1 MKSNTIQGIP
11 YTLDRRDIVKRLL
24 AGRDD
29 MPVVTGLSSA
39 SYDSVAA
46 RGPNHPLIFNL
57 HGALGGAAMV
67 GLGLALAQPHK
78 RVLVLMGDGDVLCGL
93 GSLATLAISGATNLG
108 LAIFDNAIYGETGD
122 QLTATS
128 QGVELGA
135 VAAACGM
142 PLARTVDQE
151 ADVPSAIGQLLEA
164 PGPVVVNFKVSPAHP
179 GHLAKTR
186 DGVLMKLRFRQALIG
201 QP

>member
-1 MKSNTIQGIP
+1 MTLSPRP
-11 YTLDRRDIVKRLL
+11 YTLDRRAIVKKLL
-24 AGRDD
+24 SGRDD

-46 RGPNHPLIFNL
+46 RNADHPFNFNL

-67 GLGLALAQPHK
+67 GLGLALAQPDK
-78 RVLVLMGDGDVLCGL
+78 RIMVLMGDGDVLAGF
-93 GSLATLAISGATNLG
+93 GSLATLAISGARNLG

-122 QLTATS
+122 QLTATAGS
-128 QGVELGA
+128 VDLGE
-135 VAAACGM
+135 VARSCGM
-142 PLARTVDQE
+142 PIARSVDRE
-151 ADVPSAIGQLLEA
+151 ADVEAAVHDLLKSD
-164 PGPVVVNFKVSPAHP
+164 GPVVINFKVSPKHP

-186 DGVLMKLRFRQALIG
+186 DGVLMKLRFRQAVIG

>member
-1 MKSNTIQGIP
+1 MNVDDVKSIP
-11 YTLDRRDIVKRLL
+11 YTLDRRRIVTRLL

-29 MPVVTGLSSA
+29 IPVVTGLSSA

-46 RGPNHPLIFNL
+46 RDASHPLIFNL

-67 GLGLALAQPHK
+67 GLGLALAQPSR

-93 GSLATLAISGATNLG
+93 GSLATLAISGARNLG
-108 LAIFDNAIYGETGD
+108 LAIFDNGIYGETGD

-128 QGVELGA
+128 RGVELGA
-135 VAAACGM
+135 IAAGCGM
-142 PLARTVDQE
+142 PVARTVETE
-151 ADVPSAIGQLLEA
+151 ADVPAAIADLLEA
-164 PGPVVVNFKVSPAHP
+164 PGPVVVNFKVSPVHP

-186 DGVLMKLRFRQALIG
+186 DGVLMKLRFRQAVVG
-201 QP
+201 TP

>member
-1 MKSNTIQGIP
+1 MKFAH
-11 YTLDRRDIVKRLL
+11 TLDRRRIVKQLL

-46 RGPNHPLIFNL
+46 RDADHPLNFNL
-57 HGALGGAAMV
+57 HGALGGALMV
-67 GLGLALAQPHK
+67 GLGLALAQPAK
-78 RVLVLMGDGDVLCGL
+78 RVIVLMGDGDVLCGM
-93 GSLATLAISGATNLG
+93 GSLATLAISGARNLG

-122 QLTATS
+122 QLTATA

-135 VAAACGM
+135 IAASCGM
-142 PLARTVDQE
+142 QVARTVDVE
-151 ADVPSAIGQLLEA
+151 AQVEAAVRDLLEA
-164 PGPVVVNFKVSPAHP
+164 DGPVVINFKVSPAHP

-186 DGVLMKLRFRQALIG
+186 DGVLMKLRFRQALVG
-201 QP
+201 RA

>member
-1 MKSNTIQGIP
+1 MKFNDIKSIP
-11 YTLDRRDIVKRLL
+11 YTLDRRQIVMQLL
-24 AGRDD
+24 QGRDE

-46 RGPNHPLIFNL
+46 RSATHPLIFNL

-67 GLGLALAQPHK
+67 GLGLALAQPDK
-78 RVLVLMGDGDVLCGL
+78 RIMVLMGDGDVLCGL
-93 GSLATLAISGATNLG
+93 GSFATLAISGARNLS

-128 QGVELGA
+128 QGVDLAA

-142 PLARTVDQE
+142 PVARTVDKASE
-151 ADVPSAIGQLLEA
+151 VDAAIADLLEA
-164 PGPVVVNFKVSPAHP
+164 SGPVVINFKVSPTHP

-186 DGVLMKLRFRQALIG
+186 DGVLMKLRFRQALLG
-201 QP
+201 TP

>member
-1 MKSNTIQGIP
+1 MKFNDIKSIP
-11 YTLDRRDIVKRLL
+11 YTLDRRQIVMQLL
-24 AGRDD
+24 QGRDE

-46 RGPNHPLIFNL
+46 RSATHPLIFNL

-67 GLGLALAQPHK
+67 GLGLALAQPDK
-78 RVLVLMGDGDVLCGL
+78 RIMVLMGDGDVLCGL
-93 GSLATLAISGATNLG
+93 GSLATLAISGARNLS

-128 QGVELGA
+128 QGVDLAA

-142 PLARTVDQE
+142 PVARTVDKASE
-151 ADVPSAIGQLLEA
+151 VDAAIADLLEA
-164 PGPVVVNFKVSPAHP
+164 SGPVLSNFKVSPTHP

-186 DGVLMKLRFRQALIG
+186 DGVLMKLRFRQALLG
-201 QP
+201 TT

>member
-1 MKSNTIQGIP
+1 MKAKDVKSIP
-11 YTLDRRDIVKRLL
+11 YTLDRRQIVRQLL
-24 AGRDD
+24 EGRDD
-29 MPVVTGLSSA
+29 IPVVTGLSSA

-46 RGPNHPLIFNL
+46 RSATHPLIFNL

-67 GLGLALAQPHK
+67 GLGLALAQPGR

-93 GSLATLAISGATNLG
+93 GSLATLAVSGARNLG
-108 LAIFDNAIYGETGD
+108 LAVFDNAIYGETGD
-122 QLTATS
+122 QMTATS
-128 QGVELGA
+128 QGVELGD

-142 PLARTVDQE
+142 PMARTVDRQE
-151 ADVPSAIGQLLEA
+151 DVAAAIADLLEA

-186 DGVLMKLRFRQALIG
+186 DGVLMKLRFRQALLG
-201 QP
+201 TP

>member
-1 MKSNTIQGIP
+1 MKFNDIKSIP
-11 YTLDRRDIVKRLL
+11 YTLDRRQIVMQLL
-24 AGRDD
+24 QGRDE

-46 RGPNHPLIFNL
+46 RSATHPLIFNL

-67 GLGLALAQPHK
+67 GLGLALAQPDK
-78 RVLVLMGDGDVLCGL
+78 RIMVLMGDGDVLCGL
-93 GSLATLAISGATNLG
+93 GSLATLAISGARNLS

-128 QGVELGA
+128 QGVDLAA

-142 PLARTVDQE
+142 PVARTVDKASE
-151 ADVPSAIGQLLEA
+151 VDAAIADLLEA
-164 PGPVVVNFKVSPAHP
+164 SGTVLINFKVSPTHP

-186 DGVLMKLRFRQALIG
+186 DGVLMKLRFRQALLG
-201 QP
+201 TP

>member
-1 MKSNTIQGIP
+1 MKFNDIKSIP
-11 YTLDRRDIVKRLL
+11 YTLDRRQIVMQLL
-24 AGRDD
+24 QGRDE

-46 RGPNHPLIFNL
+46 RSATHPLIFNL

-67 GLGLALAQPHK
+67 GLGLALAQPDK
-78 RVLVLMGDGDVLCGL
+78 RIMVLMGDGDVLCGL
-93 GSLATLAISGATNLG
+93 GSLATLAISGARNLS

-128 QGVELGA
+128 QGVDLAA

-142 PLARTVDQE
+142 PVARTVDKASE
-151 ADVPSAIGQLLEA
+151 VDAAIADLLEA
-164 PGPVVVNFKVSPAHP
+164 SGPVVINFKVSPTHP

-186 DGVLMKLRFRQALIG
+186 DGVLMKLRFRQALLG
-201 QP
+201 TP

>member
-1 MKSNTIQGIP
+1 MKFAH
-11 YTLDRRDIVKRLL
+11 TLDRRRIVKQLL

-46 RGPNHPLIFNL
+46 RDADHPLNFNL
-57 HGALGGAAMV
+57 HGALGGALMV
-67 GLGLALAQPHK
+67 GLGLALAQPAK
-78 RVLVLMGDGDVLCGL
+78 RVIVLMGDGDVLCGM
-93 GSLATLAISGATNLG
+93 GSLATLAISGARNLG

-122 QLTATS
+122 QLTATA

-135 VAAACGM
+135 IAASCGM
-142 PLARTVDQE
+142 PVARTVDVE
-151 ADVPSAIGQLLEA
+151 AQVEAAVRDLLEA
-164 PGPVVVNFKVSPAHP
+164 DGPVVINFKVSPAHP

-186 DGVLMKLRFRQALIG
+186 DGVLMKLRFRQALVG
-201 QP
+201 RA

>member
-1 MKSNTIQGIP
+1 MKFNDIKSIP
-11 YTLDRRDIVKRLL
+11 YTLDRRQIVMQLL
-24 AGRDD
+24 QGRDE

-46 RGPNHPLIFNL
+46 RSATHPLIFNL

-67 GLGLALAQPHK
+67 GLGLALAQPDK
-78 RVLVLMGDGDVLCGL
+78 RIMVLMGDGDVLCGL
-93 GSLATLAISGATNLG
+93 GSLATLAISGARNLS

-128 QGVELGA
+128 QGVDLAA

-142 PLARTVDQE
+142 PVARTVDKASE
-151 ADVPSAIGQLLEA
+151 VDAAIADLLEA
-164 PGPVVVNFKVSPAHP
+164 SGPVLINFKVSPTHP

-186 DGVLMKLRFRQALIG
+186 DGVLMKLRFRQALLG
-201 QP
+201 TP

>member
-1 MKSNTIQGIP
+1 MTAP
-11 YTLDRRDIVKRLL
+11 AYTLDRRAIVKKLL

-39 SYDSVAA
+39 AYDSVAA
-46 RGPNHPLIFNL
+46 RDADHPLNFNL

-67 GLGLALAQPHK
+67 GLGLAYAQPNK
-78 RVLVLMGDGDVLCGL
+78 RVLVLMGDGDVLAGF

-108 LAIFDNAIYGETGD
+108 VAMFDNAIYGETGD
-122 QLTATS
+122 QLTATAH
-128 QGVELGA
+128 GVELA
-135 VAAACGM
+135 EVAKACGM
-142 PLARTVDQE
+142 PVARTV
-151 ADVPSAIGQLLEA
+151 SAESEVDAAIRDLLEA
-164 PGPVVVNFKVSPAHP
+164 KGPVVINFKVSPKHP

-186 DGVLMKLRFRQALIG
+186 DGVLMKLRFRQALVG

>member
-1 MKSNTIQGIP
+1 MKFNDIKSIP
-11 YTLDRRDIVKRLL
+11 YTLDRRQIVMQLL
-24 AGRDD
+24 QGRDE

-46 RGPNHPLIFNL
+46 RSATHPLIFNL

-67 GLGLALAQPHK
+67 GLGLALAQPDK
-78 RVLVLMGDGDVLCGL
+78 RIMVLMGDGDVLCGL
-93 GSLATLAISGATNLG
+93 GSLATLAISGARNLS

-128 QGVELGA
+128 QGVDLAA

-142 PLARTVDQE
+142 PVARTVDKASE
-151 ADVPSAIGQLLEA
+151 VDAAIA
-164 PGPVVVNFKVSPAHP
+164 ASGPVLINFKVSPTHP

-186 DGVLMKLRFRQALIG
+186 DGVLMKLRFRQALLG
-201 QP
+201 TP